1 LVDIE
6 VEKKCKE
13 IIFGRLEEK
22 VINEETTVDE
32 IKKLCQQY
40 FNLQKDLQKEERK
53 VEKQPKE

>member
-13 IIFGRLEEK
+13 IIFRRLEDK

-53 VEKQPKE
+53 VEK

>member
-53 VEKQPKE
+53 VEK